1 VEWEIE
7 TKAQTFRYRSLL
19 SEENQNV
26 LIWSAYYRNKSRTF
40 QSVPKLFK
48 IESEHFGVFKVQK
61 RNQNE
66 TELISYQIKTFPY
79 THASEETKR
88 NFCELFPNFFK
99 SSERF
104 CLLQAVQES
113 KQNFCIFKKLYQN
126 EAKTLQI
133 APGFSKDKTKLF
145 VVPKKIWK
153 RTRTKAFG
161 PNFSSTDRKH
171 FVSIQ
176 NFVLKTFTFDLF
188 WNESS
193 KTEASDLER
202 SLI

>member
-1 VEWEIE
+1 L
-7 TKAQTFRYRSLL
+7 AF
-19 SEENQNV
+19 
-26 LIWSAYYRNKSRTF
+26 
-40 QSVPKLFK
+40 
-48 IESEHFGVFKVQK
+48 FKVQK

-66 TELISYQIKTFPY
+66 TELISYKIETLPY
-79 THASEETKR
+79 TYASEETKQ

-99 SSERF
+99 SSECF
-104 CLLQAVQES
+104 CLLQAAQES

-161 PNFSSTDRKH
+161 PNFSSTDRKR
-171 FVSIQ
+171 FVLIQ